1 MNTSN
6 RLNQAKTSGSALQA
20 ELVRRIRQG
29 WITSRRDVSGVV
41 GIAASTAGD
50 YVTQL
55 VEAGVLIEEKEASGQ
70 VGRPTQR
77 LHLNPEAG
85 DFIGVDFE
93 CSNLMAQ
100 VVDFACQP
108 RYRERRRLTGQVTAA
123 AMERELGSLIQA
135 ALGEC
140 RAGPLGIGIGVP
152 GLVDAEAGI
161 AVDYPLIHGWRRIPL
176 RDRIEERFGL
186 RVHLD
191 NTGRTGARAEQFFG
205 SGRQLTDF
213 VSLVIRG
220 GVGAGIVE
228 HGQLVTGAMNA
239 AGEVGRWRI
248 PRRGEGRAVTVDEA
262 ASVAALCREAGVG
275 GGPSRWGRFEALL
288 REENPEAVAALA
300 AVEEVLGWVLAMLA
314 ASLNPSAIILQ
325 SILVSLGEP
334 FRQALETRMRAGV
347 SLPADYCPRL
357 IFSDLG
363 FFAGAMG
370 AAAIALEAW
379 EPARKPS

>member
-1 MNTSN
+1 
-6 RLNQAKTSGSALQA
+6 
-20 ELVRRIRQG
+20 VRRIRQG

-55 VEAGVLIEEKEASGQ
+55 VDGGVLIEERVSSGL

-93 CSNLMAQ
+93 ASTLMAQ

-108 RYRERRRLTGQVTAA
+108 RYRERRRLTGPVTASG
-123 AMERELGSLIQA
+123 MQQELVSLIEA
-135 ALGEC
+135 AVGEC
-140 RAGPLGIGIGVP
+140 RAKPLGIGIGVP
-152 GLVDAEAGI
+152 GLVDAEAGV
-161 AVDYPLIHGWRRIPL
+161 AVEYPLIQGWRRIPL
-176 RDRIEERFGL
+176 REHIGSRFGL
-186 RVHLD
+186 PVHLD

-205 SGRQLTDF
+205 RGRQLTDF

-239 AGEVGRWRI
+239 AGEIGRWRL
-248 PRRGEGRAVTVDEA
+248 PGGVGKVLTVDEA
-262 ASVAALCREAGVG
+262 ASVTALCREAGAG
-275 GGPSRWGRFEALL
+275 IGPSRWARFEGLL
-288 REENPEAVAALA
+288 REENPKALGALA
-300 AVEEVLGWVLAMLA
+300 AVEDVLGRVLAMLA
-314 ASLNPSAIILQ
+314 ASLNPSDIILQ
-325 SILVSLGEP
+325 SVYVTLGEP
-334 FRQALETRMRAGV
+334 FRQALETRMRDGM

-357 IFSDLG
+357 VFSELG

-379 EPARKPS
+379 EPTTHKPS